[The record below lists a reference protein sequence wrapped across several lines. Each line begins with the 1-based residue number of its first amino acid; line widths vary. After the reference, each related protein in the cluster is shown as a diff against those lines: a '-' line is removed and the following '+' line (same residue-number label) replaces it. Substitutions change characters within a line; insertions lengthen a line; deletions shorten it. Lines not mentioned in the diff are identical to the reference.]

1 MSGEAWLYLLAVL
14 INAVNLFLQVFFTIM
29 YSDLEWYALPF
40 EKRPFV
46 HHLRSLWL
54 GDYSLRRMARY
65 PELFAD
71 EDLSDYINPI
81 DLCNRL
87 NTYII
92 PEAAVHAFLTF
103 LFLINGYW
111 IALLLNLPLLAWNAK
126 KIVDNQHLLDA
137 TEIFRKL
144 NVHKKVCLPVSLQA
158 KYIEY
163 MLTFTQESF
172 SKLGFHLV
180 MFFFYL
186 YSMIV
191 ALIRD
196 ESHN

>member
-1 MSGEAWLYLLAVL
+1 MSGEAWLFLLAVL

-29 YSDLEWYALPF
+29 YSDLEWYACRSPS
-40 EKRPFV
+40 RPLFSPCPCPADA
-46 HHLRSLWL
+46 RN
-54 GDYSLRRMARY
+54 RRNSHKACHGHGLAR
-65 PELFAD
+65 LVLTAAR
-71 EDLSDYINPI
+71 SDYINPI
-81 DLCNRL
+81 ELCNRL

-111 IALLLNLPLLAWNAK
+111 IALVLNLPLLAWNAK
-126 KIVDNQHLLDA
+126 K
-137 TEIFRKL
+137 R
-144 NVHKKVCLPVSLQA
+144 
-158 KYIEY
+158 
-163 MLTFTQESF
+163 ESF
-172 SKLGFHLV
+172 AKLAFHLI

-196 ESHN
+196 ESS